1 VAGLR
6 EPEPDYDTP
15 PQGGGRDFRQNWVPV
30 PDPTLL
36 TQQAVDRAIS
46 GFREYVDTRL
56 AAMGRATELNAVK
69 VEQMDARAE
78 LERGKAAADVE
89 RQMAALRE
97 FALERISHVADVATE
112 KITGLERMLAERDE
126 RVRQAAAEAKTG
138 LDAALTAQSAIAAQ
152 TNAATALAS
161 NKQEVGFQKLLDQ
174 QAATS
179 RAEIEALKNQVGDL
193 KDRLGRA
200 ETLAA
205 QALTA
210 ASTRIDVKTEG
221 RTDNRALATIGIA
234 IVGIIL
240 SVVLALTLRP
250 R

>member
-1 VAGLR
+1 MTEGLR
-6 EPEPDYDTP
+6 EPDYTTP
-15 PQGGGRDFRQNWVPV
+15 GRDRDFRQAWTPV

-36 TQQAVDRAIS
+36 TQQAVDRAVQH
-46 GFREYVDTRL
+46 FREYVDTRL
-56 AAMGRATELNAVK
+56 SGMERATALNATK
-69 VEQMDARAE
+69 VEQNADRAE
-78 LERGKAAADVE
+78 KERDKAAADVE
-89 RQMAALRE
+89 RQLAALRE

-112 KITGLERMLAERDE
+112 KIVGLEAKLAERDE
-126 RVRQAAAEAKTG
+126 RGRQAAQEAKTG

-152 TNAATALAS
+152 DKAATGLAS

-179 RAEIEALKNQVGDL
+179 RAEIMALQGQVGDL

-210 ASTRIDVKTEG
+210 SSTRIEVKSEG
-221 RTDNRALATIGIA
+221 KTDNRALATIGIA

-240 SVVLALTLRP
+240 SVILALTLRP
-250 R
+250 N